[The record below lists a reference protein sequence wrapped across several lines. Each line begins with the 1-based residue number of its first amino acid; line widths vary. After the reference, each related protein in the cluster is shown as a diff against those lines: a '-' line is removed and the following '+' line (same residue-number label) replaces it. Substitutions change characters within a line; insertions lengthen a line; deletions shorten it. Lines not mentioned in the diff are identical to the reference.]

1 MKFFSQTPNFNFM
14 AQRKIALA
22 ISLVLLVASVASLA
36 TRSLNFG
43 IDFTGGVIVEV
54 GYPEAVDLNIVRA
67 QLADA
72 EFGDATVQYFGA
84 RDDVMIRLAP
94 RAEESNADLSTQV
107 LRALQADELA
117 PELRRVEFVG
127 PQVGEELTIDGSL
140 ATIIALILI
149 FAYVW
154 FRFHWKFSAGA
165 VAALGH
171 DVIITLGF
179 FSFLHLEFDLTVLA
193 AVLAVIGYSL
203 NDTIVVFDRCR
214 ENFQRASS
222 GDAKA
227 TINRSVNENLSRTLV
242 TSMTTLLALIALR
255 LIGGEAM
262 AGFSTALIV
271 GVIVGTYSSVYVA
284 SPVSIALRVSRDD
297 VLPPADDDD
306 RPADGAVV

>member
-1 MKFFSQTPNFNFM
+1 MKFFSQTPNFDFM
-14 AQRKIALA
+14 AQRKVALL

-54 GYPEAVDLNIVRA
+54 GYPEAADLNVVRA

-72 EFGDATVQYFGA
+72 GFGDATVQYFGA

-107 LRALQADELA
+107 LRALQADDRA
-117 PELRRVEFVG
+117 PQLRRVEFVG

-140 ATIIALILI
+140 ATIIALLLI

-165 VAALGH
+165 VAALAH

-214 ENFQRASS
+214 ENFRRLTS
-222 GDAKA
+222 GDAKI

-242 TSMTTLLALIALR
+242 TSLTTLLALIALR
-255 LIGGEAM
+255 VIGGEAM

-284 SPVSIALRVSRDD
+284 SPVSIALGVSRDD
-297 VLPPADDDD
+297 VLPPADDGD

>member
-1 MKFFSQTPNFNFM
+1 MKFFSQTPNFDFM
-14 AQRKIALA
+14 AQRKLALLISAVLIIAS
-22 ISLVLLVASVASLA
+22 IVSLA
-36 TRSLNFG
+36 TRQLNFG

-54 GYPEAVDLNIVRA
+54 GYPEAADLDAIRG
-67 QLADA
+67 QLADGG
-72 EFGDATVQYFGA
+72 FGDAIVQYCGA
-84 RDDVMIRLAP
+84 RNDVMIRLAP
-94 RAEESNADLSTQV
+94 RDGESNADLSTEV
-107 LRALQADELA
+107 LKALRADGARPD
-117 PELRRVEFVG
+117 LRRVEFVG
-127 PQVGEELTIDGSL
+127 PQVGEELTVDGSL
-140 ATIIALILI
+140 ATIIALLLI

-154 FRFHWKFSAGA
+154 FRFHWKFSTGA

-214 ENFQRASS
+214 ENFRRAAA

-242 TSMTTLLALIALR
+242 TSLTTLLALIALR
-255 LIGGEAM
+255 LIGGEVM

-271 GVIVGTYSSVYVA
+271 GVVVGTYSSVYVA
-284 SPVSIALRVSRDD
+284 SPVSIALGVSRED
-297 VLPPADDDD
+297 VMPPSDDDD